1 MEFLMFVFNIVIVVL
16 VGSWLFHLI
25 EKYIEGRKPRET
37 YELSPHLVEW
47 LEILKKDEENK

>member
-37 YELSPHLVEW
+37 YELPPHLVEW